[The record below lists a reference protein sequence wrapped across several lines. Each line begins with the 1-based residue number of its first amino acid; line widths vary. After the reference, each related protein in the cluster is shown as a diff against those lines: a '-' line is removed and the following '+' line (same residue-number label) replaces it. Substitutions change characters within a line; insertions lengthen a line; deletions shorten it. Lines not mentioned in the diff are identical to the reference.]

1 MNNVDLTKGK
11 VMTVLLGLALPI
23 MGSSLLQ
30 FTYNLVDMLWIGH
43 LGSNAVASI
52 GSSSFYISLGHSI
65 NALIVIGTGIKVA
78 HSMGKNDIEGVKD
91 YIHSGMTLNVVIGT
105 IYAMILIVFGRSFIN
120 FLKLNNMEIEN
131 DAYLYLAWSAPM
143 LFFAFFNNLFSRI
156 FASLGNTKSA
166 LKISAIGIIA
176 NIVLDPILIY
186 IFNWGIIGAAIATLI
201 ANVIMF
207 VMYLNIGKTFLKF
220 TIKKNIDFM
229 KMKEIVRLGT
239 PMAFQRILFT
249 FINIML
255 AKLIASFGSDA
266 VAAQKIGVQI
276 ESVTYMVTGGLNGAV
291 ASFIGQNYG
300 AKKYQRI
307 QKGYQAAIGVGC
319 VYAALSSVVFWV
331 FPEQLAGLFV
341 KEWGTITMTAGY
353 LRIIGYSQVFN
364 AMEMVTNGLLTGIGK
379 PKIPSYVSV
388 AFTALRLPMAYI
400 CVIYLGVE
408 GIWWS
413 ITLSTIL
420 KGSVLVSVYL
430 VKIKKQ
436 LVSNL
441 T

>member
-1 MNNVDLTKGK
+1 
-11 VMTVLLGLALPI
+11 
-23 MGSSLLQ
+23 
-30 FTYNLVDMLWIGH
+30 
-43 LGSNAVASI
+43 
-52 GSSSFYISLGHSI
+52 
-65 NALIVIGTGIKVA
+65 
-78 HSMGKNDIEGVKD
+78 
-91 YIHSGMTLNVVIGT
+91 
-105 IYAMILIVFGRSFIN
+105 
-120 FLKLNNMEIEN
+120 MEIEN

-276 ESVTYMVTGGLNGAV
+276 ESVIYMVTGGLNGAV

-341 KEWGTITMTAGY
+341 KEWDTITMTAGY

-413 ITLSTIL
+413 ISLSTVL
-420 KGSVLVSVYL
+420 KGSVLVSIYL
-430 VKIKKQ
+430 IKIKEK
-436 LVSNL
+436 LVNN
-441 T
+441 

>member
-91 YIHSGMTLNVVIGT
+91 YIHSGMALNVVIGA

-120 FLKLNNMEIEN
+120 FLKLNNMEIEKE
-131 DAYLYLAWSAPM
+131 AYLYLAWSAPM

-207 VMYLNIGKTFLKF
+207 VMYLNIGKAFLKF

-255 AKLIASFGSDA
+255 AKLIASFGSEA

-319 VYAALSSVVFWV
+319 AYAALSSVVFWV

-341 KEWGTITMTAGY
+341 KEWDTITITAGY

-379 PKIPSYVSV
+379 PKIPSCVSV
-388 AFTALRLPMAYI
+388 AFTALRLPMAYV
-400 CVIYLGVE
+400 CVVHLGVE